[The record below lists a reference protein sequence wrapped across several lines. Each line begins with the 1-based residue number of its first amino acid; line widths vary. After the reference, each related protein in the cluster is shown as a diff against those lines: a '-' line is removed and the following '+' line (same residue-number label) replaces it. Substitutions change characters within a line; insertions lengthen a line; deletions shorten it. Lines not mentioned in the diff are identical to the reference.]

1 MIYSIKMSDNEYNEG
16 DEGDVY
22 DDDESINNVDKVI
35 DGIALMVEFIIE
47 TKQNKTVVE
56 ELLTEITF
64 LYRSYRDCNNSGM
77 NQSQLDKLNQS
88 LYKLTGNY
96 LFDPNN

>member
-16 DEGDVY
+16 DEGDE
-22 DDDESINNVDKVI
+22 ESFNDVDKVI
-35 DGIALMVEFIIE
+35 DGISQMVEFVVE
-47 TKQNKTVVE
+47 TKQNKNVIE

-77 NQSQLDKLNQS
+77 TQSQLDKLNES

-96 LFDPNN
+96 LFKPTE